1 MEFINNLGP
10 IGKLMY
16 KSNVCAPRHIGY
28 YFDEQMTE
36 TNLHS
41 NTYLMVN
48 TNDNIPEFVTCL
60 MINVKIS
67 FEKLHNLICDSDIS
81 SLIFFKDM
89 FIENINNNVVC
100 KNVKT
105 LVCYNIISLN
115 TINRFFPNIEHV
127 YIFRHQAKENENKHN
142 FPSLKNLHIY
152 SSGSRFEINAPNLEK
167 LSIYSRYE
175 EWSIDVEKFPMLHT
189 LRVDEKINI
198 TNIKMKKKMKVI
210 QFFPSTNGNNKQL
223 TNTIDLIDLKM
234 DDLILPPTKQCSFN
248 LNSISSVLGVYV
260 NNENFFKNK
269 MIIDITKI
277 QIYDNIYPLKMCSQ
291 RFSNSF
297 YKYFPSPGDITNELI
312 ERFNIQKQ
320 RENLILIFNFDFMN
334 AYETNMNWQKWYN
347 ICIETYHRIPIIIQ
361 NGQLMLN
368 EGTNEVREKIW
379 PNTVNKTRN
388 ECIIFVPEEELI
400 YINCSPMRLQTL
412 VEKINK
418 YRQQKFIINK
428 LWLVTNGFE
437 IKTKDIE
444 ERIDNLIIIHNEIK
458 MYITF

>member
-16 KSNVCAPRHIGY
+16 KSNINALRHIGY
-28 YFDEQMTE
+28 YFDEQLTE
-36 TNLHS
+36 TNLHI

-48 TNDNIPEFVTCL
+48 PNDIIPEFTTCL

-67 FEKLHNLICDSDIS
+67 FEKLRHLVCDSRIDT
-81 SLIFFKDM
+81 LIFFKDM
-89 FIENINNNVVC
+89 FVENINMNVVC
-100 KNVKT
+100 EKIT
-105 LVCYNIISLN
+105 TIVCYNVISLDL
-115 TINRFFPNIEHV
+115 INRFFPNIV
-127 YIFRHQAKENENKHN
+127 NIYIFRQRENEQKNMNKFSH
-142 FPSLKNLHIY
+142 LKELHIY
-152 SSGSRFEINAPNLEK
+152 SSGAKFELEAPNLQQ
-167 LSIYSRYE
+167 LSIYSSYA
-175 EWSIDVEKFPMLHT
+175 EWSIDLEKFPMLHT

-198 TNIKMKKKMKVI
+198 LNMKIKKEINVL
-210 QFFPSTNGNNKQL
+210 QFLPSTNGKTKQMD
-223 TNTIDLIDLKM
+223 NTIDLIDLKIS
-234 DDLILPPTKQCSFN
+234 DFILPPTKPVVFN
-248 LNSISSVLGVYV
+248 INNILSVLGVYI
-260 NNENFFKNK
+260 NNENFFKTIMK
-269 MIIDITKI
+269 IDMKKL
-277 QIYDNIYPLKMCSQ
+277 QIYDNLYPLKMCNQ

-297 YKYFPSPGDITNELI
+297 YKYFPSPRDITNELI

-320 RENLILIFNFDFMN
+320 RENLILIFNFDFMKSLN
-334 AYETNMNWQKWYN
+334 ENTNWQNWYN

-368 EGTNEVREKIW
+368 EGTNEMKEKIW
-379 PNTVNKTRN
+379 PNTINKTRN
-388 ECIIFVPEEELI
+388 ESIIFIPEEELI
-400 YINCSPMRLQTL
+400 YINCSPLRLQTL

-444 ERIDNLIIIHNEIK
+444 ERIDNLVIVHNEIK